1 MQSHIFLTGDI
12 QVGKSTI
19 IRKVIHELE
28 LSPGGF
34 RTSWGDPLSDGS
46 SELFLLGMDEAPSS
60 DRIAARRFGFGSG
73 ITAFPEIFDDVGSRL
88 LAEASSSPLIIMDE
102 LGFIEKN
109 AAEFQKAV
117 LSTLNGSIPVL
128 GVVRNMQT
136 PFLDKVRSHPSVEVI
151 IVTKENREEIFQQV
165 LAVFKKSYSR

>member
-19 IRKVIHELE
+19 IRKVIPELGIT
-28 LSPGGF
+28 PGGF
-34 RTSWGDPLSDGS
+34 RTSWGDLLPDGS
-46 SELFLLGMDEAPSS
+46 AELFLLGMDEAPSS
-60 DRIAARRFGFGSG
+60 DRIAARRFGSG
-73 ITAFPEIFDDVGSRL
+73 RGMTAFPEIFDEVGSRL

-117 LSTLNGSIPVL
+117 LSTLNGFIPVL

-136 PFLDKVRSHPSVEVI
+136 PFLDKVRSHPNVEVI
-151 IVTKENREEIFQQV
+151 IVTKENREEIFEQV
-165 LAVFKKSYSR
+165 LEVCKKNYSR

>member
-19 IRKVIHELE
+19 IQKVIHELG

-34 RTSWGDPLSDGS
+34 RTSWGDLLPDGS
-46 SELFLLGMDEAPSS
+46 ADLFLLGMDEAPSS
-60 DRIAARRFGFGSG
+60 DRIAARRFGSGRG
-73 ITAFPEIFDDVGSRL
+73 ITAFPDIFDEVGSHL
-88 LAEASSSPLIIMDE
+88 IAEASSSPLIIMDE

-109 AAEFQKAV
+109 AAGFQDAV
-117 LSTLNGSIPVL
+117 LSALNGSVPIL

-136 PFLDKVRSHPSVEVI
+136 PFLDKVRSHPNVNVI
-151 IVTKENREEIFQQV
+151 VVTRGNREEIFAQV
-165 LAVFKKSYSR
+165 LADVKKSYSR